1 MQGGLVL
8 QQLNGLQLDHLR
20 SHGHA
25 LKVCQSN
32 VTVAGES
39 LVRLQMKPLE
49 NSVHSQG
56 VVTGIPANVFDAEW
70 VVESPKGQYPQGSK
84 ALNGHDRSYIIAP
97 LGSIVD
103 EKYTAYFDFESP
115 TS

>member
-1 MQGGLVL
+1 MVLQGRLVL
-8 QQLNGLQLDHLR
+8 QQDQLR

-32 VTVAGES
+32 VTIAGEP
-39 LVRLQMKPLE
+39 LVRLQMMP
-49 NSVHSQG
+49 SDGTMHSQG
-56 VVTGIPANVFDAEW
+56 AVTGTTANVSDAEW

-103 EKYTAYFDFESP
+103 EKYTAYFDFETP